1 MNRKVKLYQGI
12 SLLFICIMF
21 FLKSVGAQPYPGQ
34 NGDSTYVGGP
44 PINGSA
50 PLGSGLLIM
59 LVLGAGYGAKKI
71 YNSKRN
77 ETENK

>member
-1 MNRKVKLYQGI
+1 MNRKVRLYQVV

-21 FLKSVGAQPYPGQ
+21 FLKSVDAQPHPGQ

-71 YNSKRN
+71 YKSKKN
-77 ETENK
+77 EKGNM

>member
-1 MNRKVKLYQGI
+1 MNRKIRLYQGI

-21 FLKSVGAQPYPGQ
+21 FLKSVDAQPHPGQ

-71 YNSKRN
+71 YKSKKN
-77 ETENK
+77 GKNNM

>member
-1 MNRKVKLYQGI
+1 MNRKVRLYQVI

-21 FLKSVGAQPYPGQ
+21 FLKSVDAQPHPGQ

-71 YNSKRN
+71 YKSKKN
-77 ETENK
+77 EKNNM

>member
-1 MNRKVKLYQGI
+1 MNKKIKLFQGI

-21 FLKSVGAQPYPGQ
+21 FLKSVDAQPHPGQ

-71 YNSKRN
+71 YKSKKN
-77 ETENK
+77 GKNNM